1 MSKSKQYILTNEDDI
16 FRRIHDFDAARLEC
30 ERSKKWDDVN
40 STSNT
45 HIITGV
51 VNYSNGDS
59 LHYDVT
65 FITLGDVKVSVVM
78 LTLKYSDLV
87 SQYVEV
93 YLAPYGG
100 GDLDVAAD

>member
-1 MSKSKQYILTNEDDI
+1 MSKSKQFILTNEDDI
-16 FRRIHDFDAARLEC
+16 LKRIRDFDAAHLDC
-30 ERSKKWDDVN
+30 ERSKKWDEVN

-59 LHYDVT
+59 FHYDVT

-78 LTLKYSDLV
+78 LTLKHDGEV
-87 SQYVEV
+87 DV
-93 YLAPYGG
+93 YLAPYDS